1 MNGQLLVQVD
11 YNIMEASELLV
22 FAHLANITYDDPKA
36 AKVKFKTLGYS
47 IVEFF
52 NIENAQA
59 YLLKGSNGLHV
70 LSFRGTEVSE
80 PSDILAD
87 LEAGKNIEACGGKIH
102 VGFKGEI
109 NKLWPTIE
117 KSIAGIESLYVTG
130 HSLGA
135 AMATIASSR
144 IQSRVLALVTFG
156 SPRVGNQ
163 EFVDSVNVPHY
174 RVQNNCDDVT
184 KVPFRIM
191 GFRHHGNH
199 MYLNYYG
206 QFRTLTPWQRVK
218 DMVRSRVRA
227 YLKGQKYLGVY
238 DHLMTNYISKLEKA
252 GEE

>member
-1 MNGQLLVQVD
+1 
-11 YNIMEASELLV
+11 METSQLLV
-22 FAHLANITYDDPKA
+22 FAHIANITYSDPKA

-52 NIENAQA
+52 DIENAQA
-59 YLLKGSNGLHV
+59 YLLKGSDGVHV

-87 LEAGKNIEACGGKIH
+87 LKAGKNIEAIGGKIH

-117 KSIAGIESLYVTG
+117 KSVANIDSLYVTG

-135 AMATIASSR
+135 AMATIASGR
-144 IQSRVLALVTFG
+144 MQSKVIALVTFG
-156 SPRVGNQ
+156 SPRAGNQ
-163 EFVDSVNVPHY
+163 AFVDSLKVTHY

-184 KVPFRIM
+184 KVPFMLM
-191 GFRHHGNH
+191 GFAHHGTH
-199 MYLNYYG
+199 MYINYHG
-206 QFRTLTPWQRVK
+206 AFRTLTPWQRVK
-218 DMVRSRVRA
+218 DMIRSRAKA
-227 YLKGQKYLGVY
+227 YIKGQKFLGAY
-238 DHLMTNYISKLEKA
+238 DHAMANYIAKLEKA